1 MSHLL
6 YNLISNNRYIEVF
19 YDDMPKHF
27 TKSNNYKKILTFFDS
42 YIQYHQIDLNYIIE
56 VYIKFLKIYKKDCIE
71 FVKTYKY
78 PYFLGQDNLVL
89 SRQDY
94 DLILIL
100 STLLTEHRFQIM
112 ENVYCT
118 NCNDTL
124 VIGIGPGIELL
135 FINGGKNIDA
145 YDLEISDWLKKSFP
159 SINFFEEIYSN
170 KGKKKYNTI
179 YLIELLEHLEN
190 PYKLLEQCYESLYT
204 NGELRLTTA
213 TNIPQFDHKYNFELS
228 HIQFEKKLNKI
239 GFYIKN
245 KVMIKHNLKN
255 NRFESYNHYYTIIKK

>member
-1 MSHLL
+1 MSHKL
-6 YNLISNNRYIEVF
+6 YNLISNNRHIEVF

-27 TKSNNYKKILTFFDS
+27 TNSVNYKKILTFFDS
-42 YIQYHQIDLNYIIE
+42 YIQFHQLELNYIIE
-56 VYIKFLKIYKKDCIE
+56 VYLKFLKKYKNDCIE
-71 FVKTYKY
+71 FVKTDKY
-78 PYFLGQDNLVL
+78 PYLLSQDEGVI

-94 DLILIL
+94 DLVLIL

-145 YDLEISDWLKKSFP
+145 YDLEISDWLKKCFP
-159 SINFFEEIYSN
+159 SINFFEKIYS
-170 KGKKKYNTI
+170 KKVKKKYNTI

-190 PYKLLEQCYESLYT
+190 PYNLLEDCFESLYK

-228 HIQFEKKLNKI
+228 HIHFEKKLNEM

-245 KVMIKHNLKN
+245 KAVIKHKLKN
-255 NRFESYNHYYTIIKK
+255 NKFDSYNHYYTIIKK